1 MSWIDTYDATFFL
14 AVGSIVLSAL
24 TISIKYCLKSKCEH
38 FTLLWGLVKIDRRVD
53 LETQID
59 LKEIEGGEPHTEEEK
74 KESENKE

>member
-38 FTLLWGLVKIDRRVD
+38 FTLFWGLVKIDRRVD

-59 LKEIEGGEPHTEEEK
+59 LKEIEGGEHTEEETK

>member
-38 FTLLWGLVKIDRRVD
+38 FTLFWGLVKIDRRVD

-59 LKEIEGGEPHTEEEK
+59 LQEIEEHKMGDENEK
-74 KESENKE
+74 KEKEDE

>member
-38 FTLLWGLVKIDRRVD
+38 FTLFWGLVKIDRRVD

-59 LKEIEGGEPHTEEEK
+59 LQEIEEHKIGDENEK
-74 KESENKE
+74 KEKENE

>member
-38 FTLLWGLVKIDRRVD
+38 FTLFWGLVKIDRRVD

-59 LKEIEGGEPHTEEEK
+59 LQEIEEQKMGDEIEK
-74 KESENKE
+74 KEKENE

>member
-38 FTLLWGLVKIDRRVD
+38 FTLFWGLVKIDRRVD

-59 LKEIEGGEPHTEEEK
+59 LKEIEDGGEETK